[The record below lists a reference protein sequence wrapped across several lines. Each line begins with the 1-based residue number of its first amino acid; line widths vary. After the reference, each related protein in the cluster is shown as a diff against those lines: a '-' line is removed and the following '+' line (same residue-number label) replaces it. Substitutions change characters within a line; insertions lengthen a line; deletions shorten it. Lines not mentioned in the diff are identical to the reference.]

1 MSDGP
6 TQQMHRRFL
15 VTRVKLCRYQSH
27 AASDVALQPLS
38 YLVGPNGSG
47 KSNFMDALSF
57 VADSLRTSVREALH
71 DRGGFAEVLWRG
83 EEDSNCF
90 GIRIEFEYFGDPGH
104 YAFTVVRTSDDAH
117 ELGTEE
123 CLVRNTSPIRWP
135 YFRTEGTRVLEN
147 SVSSS
152 RSVDTDGLYLADGTV
167 DGVLRRVAEHLR
179 NMCVYRPSPNAIRR
193 VGSRDPG
200 DRLLSDGSNAASV
213 LRAME
218 DREPQIK
225 GYVVEY
231 LTRVVPGLL
240 SAHRK
245 VIGNR
250 QTVEFVQVGRNSEQ
264 EWRFW
269 ADSMS
274 DGTLRALGVLLAA
287 FQRGSPV
294 GGLVGIEE
302 PDAGVSPEI
311 AGLLAAALEEASDR
325 RQILVSTQ
333 GADLLDDYD
342 VPVDSIIA
350 VAVRN
355 GQSHI
360 GPTDEV
366 GQSLLHEKRFTP
378 GELMRAGQL
387 RPDFAKGGVDPSEVS
402 LFGRAE

>member
-1 MSDGP
+1 
-6 TQQMHRRFL
+6 
-15 VTRVKLCRYQSH
+15 
-27 AASDVALQPLS
+27 
-38 YLVGPNGSG
+38 
-47 KSNFMDALSF
+47 
-57 VADSLRTSVREALH
+57 
-71 DRGGFAEVLWRG
+71 
-83 EEDSNCF
+83 
-90 GIRIEFEYFGDPGH
+90 
-104 YAFTVVRTSDDAH
+104 
-117 ELGTEE
+117 
-123 CLVRNTSPIRWP
+123 
-135 YFRTEGTRVLEN
+135 
-147 SVSSS
+147 
-152 RSVDTDGLYLADGTV
+152 
-167 DGVLRRVAEHLR
+167 
-179 NMCVYRPSPNAIRR
+179 
-193 VGSRDPG
+193 
-200 DRLLSDGSNAASV
+200 
-213 LRAME
+213 ME

-250 QTVEFVQVGRNSEQ
+250 QTVEFVQVGRDSEQ

-360 GPTDEV
+360 GPADEV
-366 GQSLLHEKRFTP
+366 GQSLLREKRFTP

-387 RPDFAKGGVDPSEVS
+387 RPDFAKGGVDPSEVA
-402 LFGRAE
+402 LFDRAE